1 MTLLLLDSEICS
13 IMHAC
18 KYMLRLRTLC
28 QRWHDVFDDECP
40 QASKRL
46 RLLYQDC
53 DIPKY
58 RWMGFS
64 MRHGDIGYTMGAA
77 EYQQLVLSRLPFIH
91 TLSLVDCPFTN
102 AIASS
107 LGNVKCLTL
116 CHCHGI
122 TDVSALG
129 KVRRICL
136 WDCRSIT
143 DVSAL
148 GTVKRLDLL
157 FCHGITD
164 VSALG
169 TVKHLQFNRCDGI
182 VDVSALG
189 TVKRLEIYKC
199 NSITDVSALKNVP
212 DLTIRDCRHV
222 ADVRI

>member
-148 GTVKRLDLL
+148 GTVK
-157 FCHGITD
+157 
-164 VSALG
+164 
-169 TVKHLQFNRCDGI
+169 HLQFNRCDGI